1 MKLFVSPHCDDESLF
16 GAFTILREQPY
27 VMIVYDGYVQKQRGF
42 SVTAYQRRQESIAA
56 LNILGIP
63 MNKILFCALDDSK
76 EYTEREIGERIATG
90 YHIADFL
97 PEEIFM
103 PAIELGGHRQHNL
116 VARAGLLRILPK
128 ITRYMTYTDNGKSMS
143 DKPVVV
149 ENPMWIAKKL
159 QALACYTSQ
168 MSLDPRMGC
177 WPHFLRSQEEF
188 YA

>member
-1 MKLFVSPHCDDESLF
+1 MKLFVSPHCDDETLF

-27 VMIVYDGYVQKQRGF
+27 VMIVYDGYVQQNRGL
-42 SVTAYQRRQESIAA
+42 SVTPMERRQESIAA

-76 EYTEREIGERIATG
+76 EYTEREIGERLITG
-90 YHIADFL
+90 CLIADFQ

-103 PAIELGGHRQHNL
+103 PAHELRGHRHHNL
-116 VARAGLLRILPK
+116 VARAGLLEILPK
-128 ITRYMTYTDNGKSMS
+128 ITRYMTYTDHGKSVS
-143 DKPVVV
+143 NKPVIV
-149 ENPMWIAKKL
+149 ENPLWIARKL
-159 QALACYTSQ
+159 LALACYTSQ